1 MEKSS
6 QKSKPV
12 AVPNQSSVGKLPVA
26 TKLSWGV
33 GGFGENIANSAILS
47 LIYPIFNV
55 ALGFSTLAIGLA
67 MSISRIVDA
76 VVDPI
81 VGNLTDNTRSR
92 WGRRRPWMFVGSIMM
107 AFFFC
112 TVWFLPTWMPQLPK
126 MVTVHVQNAAKAGE
140 AAAAARKA
148 ESAPAREIA
157 PKLRDSLSWYVVS
170 VQDVTLTPETASG
183 SFNLELRRVPKAA
196 TTFTVSP
203 TTEAG
208 KPAHVTV
215 SPERLTFTP
224 ENWQTPQAVTVTMAA
239 ATSGD
244 AAAEVAT
251 VVRILPSNDVLNS
264 PALHKLGITS
274 HSSLKMFVAFAS
286 ICLLFYF
293 SFTVFVIPFSGL
305 GIELTDDYNERTN
318 LQIYRLVAS
327 FCASLL
333 VGYLY
338 LWSQKAGAWLGG
350 DEVLGA
356 RVVGIGIGLLVLIST
371 MLPALFCRER
381 FAFTE
386 QKKEHLPLLKAIQLT
401 AVNKSFRMLMGSVF
415 SVFMGLFF
423 SLPFMTYI
431 GIYHC
436 CSGDKMLAA
445 KIGGVMTIVQT
456 VGQFLAMPI
465 ISWANK
471 RVDKKSILFTG
482 LCISIVGYVSSWWLF
497 TPAHP
502 WLQIIPVV
510 VAAWGLCSCWAV
522 NGSFA
527 ADICD
532 EDELHTGHRRE
543 GLYSAVFAFVYKSAI
558 GVVALGSGALL
569 AWVGVAG
576 QETSLPAEIL
586 LKVRLAYLSIPVVF
600 LSFAVLAM
608 WFYPLTRD
616 RVAEI
621 QAQLKSRREKAV

>member
-1 MEKSS
+1 MEQDASR
-6 QKSKPV
+6 QN
-12 AVPNQSSVGKLPVA
+12 AVDAPPPSVGKLPVA

-47 LIYPIFNV
+47 LVYPIFNV

-67 MSISRIVDA
+67 MSISRILDA

-107 AFFFC
+107 ALFFC
-112 TVWFLPTWMPQLPK
+112 AVWFLPQLMPQLPK
-126 MVTVHVQNAAKAGE
+126 MVAVHLQYQPGADE
-140 AAAAARKA
+140 AAAKEA
-148 ESAPAREIA
+148 ESKSVRANA
-157 PKLRDSLSWYVVS
+157 LHDSLSWYVTS
-170 VQDVTLTPETASG
+170 IQDVTLTPKAATAS
-183 SFNLELRRVPKAA
+183 FDVELRRAPRTA
-196 TTFTVSP
+196 TRFTIMPNDANKPVLVRIS
-203 TTEAG
+203 TE
-208 KPAHVTV
+208 H
-215 SPERLTFTP
+215 LNFTP
-224 ENWQTPQAVTVTMAA
+224 DNWQTPQTVTVTAA
-239 ATSGD
+239 ISGKTAT
-244 AAAEVAT
+244 EVTTAL
-251 VVRILPSNDVLNS
+251 RILPSEDVLDS
-264 PALHKLGITS
+264 PVLQKIGITS
-274 HSSLKMFVAFAS
+274 HSSLQMFVAFAL

-293 SFTVFVIPFSGL
+293 SFSFFVIPFSGL

-356 RVVGIGIGLLVLIST
+356 CVVGSGIGLLVLIST
-371 MLPALFCRER
+371 MLPAVLCRER
-381 FAFTE
+381 FAVAE
-386 QKKEHLPLLKAIQLT
+386 LKKDHLPLLKAIKLT

-415 SVFMGLFF
+415 AVFMGLFF

-431 GIYHC
+431 GIYYC
-436 CSGDKMLAA
+436 CQGDKMLAA
-445 KIGGVMTIVQT
+445 QIGGVMTVVQT
-456 VGQFLAMPI
+456 VGQFLAMPL

-471 RVDKKSILFTG
+471 LVDKKSILFTG
-482 LCISIVGYVSSWWLF
+482 LCISIAGYMSSWWLF

-510 VAAWGLCSCWAV
+510 VAAWGLCACWAV

-532 EDELHTGHRRE
+532 EDELNTGHRRE
-543 GLYSAVFAFVYKSAI
+543 GLYSAVFAFVYKFAI
-558 GVVALGSGALL
+558 GIVALGSGALL
-569 AWVGVAG
+569 AGVGVVG
-576 QETSLPAEIL
+576 QETSLPAETLIN
-586 LKVRLAYLSIPVVF
+586 VRLAYLGIPVVF
-600 LSFAVLAM
+600 LSLAVLSM
-608 WFYPLTRD
+608 WFYPLTRE
-616 RVAEI
+616 RVTDI
-621 QAQLKSRREKAV
+621 QEQLKLRRVNT